1 MKLKAIIVAAFFG
14 GFLVSS
20 ALQFSSL
27 RLIPEAR
34 ADVAGMGTYQLENDP
49 AFRQAVKNV
58 VEQSCRTDL
67 KFWNNGA
74 NFRTWHYCNPGSQY
88 AP

>member
-1 MKLKAIIVAAFFG
+1 MKLKAIIAAAFFS
-14 GFLVSS
+14 GFFACG

-34 ADVAGMGTYQLENDP
+34 ADVAGMSTYQLENDP

-67 KFWNNGA
+67 KLSNGGQ
-74 NFRTWHYCNPGSQY
+74 NVQTWHYCNPGSRF